1 MAIRSSVEAKTQAL
15 ANVSPPEAA
24 SSSGRGLSVSNG
36 MPQCSL
42 PPVQAS
48 SCQGVD
54 DHSFW
59 SSLSDDILD
68 VVICCSCNKTVTK
81 DQLRGDGAAQYQLK
95 RLETEGVVFQNFPRN
110 HNKLRESLKALKSIK
125 SGPEG
130 NRLVEK
136 ILEGH
141 KEVLRDFLGSQNV
154 EGLAECF
161 RNKKN
166 KRSPFASLSDLGAA
180 REILEDLTSS
190 SDEERIKML
199 KAILLT
205 IRYDDRRK
213 FIESPFFIENGWHS
227 SDDYAREF
235 LTFSL
240 AFSKDDFV
248 RNRLADGESWAL
260 LYFAFSRAL
269 NLSSQEDI
277 ESLLKMETDVGKKS
291 IFNIIVHSLC
301 CSKNLS
307 ASIKPY
313 ICCIQ
318 SGTLSLE
325 AFLIAV
331 SLYSTPREIEGIYGA
346 LYSSFDESGR
356 DNLLKMA
363 PVELDSVFAFLGV
376 LPSVEKKREYIEG
389 LLKRAPKD
397 LLGVFSGLERA
408 RTKYIANL
416 LFSEDLSRFISVWDD
431 LIGDLETRK
440 QCRKCVL
447 AVILNSS
454 DDVRKAIAQRF
465 AQKILDASDGIEDK
479 RRAFHAVM
487 QSISASIDPSTR
499 LEGVKFL
506 RLVLRDLKDKRGDDG
521 CIQLFECE
529 RMPYP
534 DLLLGALFYS
544 EKPEEV
550 DLTDTNVKY
559 LRAILSS
566 SGEKRVDRIVDML
579 TARNSWFFKLI
590 IQRIMPVDRV
600 AKKEED
606 VVCKEEDILELLPSI
621 LKNTEELPAA
631 LNKAFR
637 LSSKLSD
644 EYFLEVVHFALS
656 FSEKKE
662 DRLSVFKEVG
672 RVVFGEMTKDGS
684 SAFLKRLSELPCDEE
699 KIAEA
704 VKTIKE
710 TLDFLDKNGIKR
722 PAQVRKEKD
731 EEKKKEE
738 ERAKALRE
746 ATGNFLGL
754 LRR

>member
-141 KEVLRDFLGSQNV
+141 KEVLRNFLGSQDAEV
-154 EGLAECF
+154 LVECF

-213 FIESPFFIENGWHS
+213 FIESPFFIENDWRS
-227 SDDYAREF
+227 SDDYAREL

-277 ESLLKMETDVGKKS
+277 ESLLKMETDVGEKS

-301 CSKNLS
+301 FSKNLS

-318 SGTLSLE
+318 SGTLPLKT
-325 AFLIAV
+325 FLAAV
-331 SLYSTPREIEGIYGA
+331 FLYSTPQEIEGIYGA
-346 LYSSFDESGR
+346 LYSGFNESER
-356 DNLLKMA
+356 DDLLETV
-363 PVELDSVFAFLGV
+363 PVKLDSVFAFLGV

-397 LLGVFSGLERA
+397 LLGVFSGLEQTQ
-408 RTKYIANL
+408 TKCIADL

-431 LIGDLETRK
+431 SIGDPETRK

-454 DDVRKAIAQRF
+454 DDVREAIAQRF
-465 AQKILDASDGIEDK
+465 AQKIFDASDGIEGK

-487 QSISASIDPSTR
+487 QSISASIDPLTR

-506 RLVLRDLKDKRGDDG
+506 RLVLRDLKDKLGDDG
-521 CIQLFECE
+521 RIQLFECE
-529 RMPYP
+529 GVPYSG
-534 DLLLGALFYS
+534 LLLGALFYS

-566 SGEKRVDRIVDML
+566 SGEECVDRVDRVDML
-579 TARNSWFFKLI
+579 TARNSWFFRLI
-590 IQRIMPVDRV
+590 IRRIIPFDRT
-600 AKKEED
+600 KKGED
-606 VVCKEEDILELLPSI
+606 VVCKEEDVLELLPSI
-621 LKNTEELPAA
+621 LKNTRELPAA

-637 LSSKLSD
+637 WPSKLSD
-644 EYFLEVVHFALS
+644 EYFLEVARFALS

-662 DRLSVFKEVG
+662 ERSSIFEELG
-672 RVVFGEMTKDGS
+672 RVVFGEMTKDES
-684 SAFLKRLSELPCDEE
+684 SAFLERLSKLPYGKE
-699 KIAEA
+699 KIDEA

-710 TLDFLDKNGIKR
+710 KLDFLDKIAKR
-722 PAQVRKEKD
+722 PAQARKEKD
-731 EEKKKEE
+731 EKKKKEE
-738 ERAKALRE
+738 ERAKALKETAGRL
-746 ATGNFLGL
+746 FGL
-754 LRR
+754 LHR